1 MYSNSN
7 ENLQKKRLDILIPI
21 LLKETEYHI
30 KIPDN
35 LQQKHMIYKSL
46 CNMRHPNPLPK
57 EFFEVEKEYLQE
69 RLKSSHIT
77 NINEIKPLINTHS
90 FLLQTKKIKNLNNIC
105 LWKGDITKLQIDAIV
120 NAGNSDGLG
129 CFVPTHV
136 CIDNQIHSEAG
147 AGLRLECFEY
157 MKKHNYTLLDGEA
170 MITNSYNLP
179 CKKIIQT
186 VGPCLEQGYQPS
198 DKQIFDLGQC
208 YTNSLKLLLENK
220 LYSIAFPAISTGL
233 YGFPKDLAA
242 QITLKRIDEFISD
255 LNKQDKEKI
264 KVVINVY
271 DDSNLKVYENVLMS

>member
-1 MYSNSN
+1 MYSNT
-7 ENLQKKRLDILIPI
+7 EETLQKKRLDFLIPI
-21 LLKETEYHI
+21 LLKETEYKI
-30 KIPDN
+30 KIPDD
-35 LQQKHMIYKSL
+35 LQKKHMIYKSL

-57 EFFEVEKEYLQE
+57 EFLEVEREYLQQ
-69 RLKSSHIT
+69 RLKSNHIT
-77 NINEIKPLINTHS
+77 SIKDIQPLITTHP
-90 FLLQTKKIKNLNNIC
+90 FLLQTKKYKNLNNIC

-157 MKKHNYTLLDGEA
+157 MKKHNYKLFDGEA
-170 MITNSYNLP
+170 MITNAYNLP

-186 VGPCLEQGYQPS
+186 VGPCLEDGYRPS
-198 DKQIFDLGQC
+198 DRQIYDLGQC

-233 YGFPKDLAA
+233 YGFPKNLAG
-242 QITLKRIDEFISD
+242 QIALKRIDEFISG
-255 LNKQDKEKI
+255 LNKEDKEKI

-271 DDSNLKVYENVLMS
+271 DDANLKVYEKVLMS